1 MDTVAAGVTQLRI
14 QRFVSVY
21 FVDTGTPGDWV
32 LIGTGLPGSEK
43 AIRAAAAE
51 LYGAG
56 IAPQA
61 IVLTHGHLFHL
72 GSALALA
79 TAWHVPVL
87 VHPLELPHITA
98 LYPPHDLT
106 VGGSLAFASR
116 FFPTQLPDLCDV
128 A

>member
-14 QRFVSVY
+14 QHFVSVY

-61 IVLTHGHLFHL
+61 IVLTHGHLLPRL
-72 GSALALA
+72 GLGACHRLARAGAGAPAGAAPHYGPGPVPAARPYRGRLFGVCQPLFPCPTAGLA
-79 TAWHVPVL
+79 
-87 VHPLELPHITA
+87 
-98 LYPPHDLT
+98 
-106 VGGSLAFASR
+106 
-116 FFPTQLPDLCDV
+116 
-128 A
+128 

>member
-1 MDTVAAGVTQLRI
+1 MAAGVTQLRI

-98 LYPPHDLT
+98 QALYPPRDLT
-106 VGGSLAFASR
+106 MGGSLASASR
-116 FFPTQLPDLCDV
+116 FSPAQLPDLRDV